1 MEKWSGKMSK
11 VAMVTG
17 AGQGIGK
24 AIVNELAS
32 KGFKIGACDV
42 NEETG
47 KSTVEELSA
56 EGYRSQFYKTDVTSL
71 ESLSS
76 TVSEIE
82 SQLGEI
88 DVLINTVGWDI
99 IEPFMDNSLDYWEK
113 VIDLNF
119 KSTLYGC
126 RAVLTKMI
134 ERKYGRII
142 NIASDAGRVGSSG
155 ETVYAGAKGGVIAFT
170 KSLAREMARHNIV
183 VNCVC
188 PGPTDTPLFASQ
200 PEKMKEALI
209 RAIPLKRLAQP
220 EDIAYAVSFFA
231 EERAS
236 FMTGQVISVSGGLT
250 MAD

>member
-1 MEKWSGKMSK
+1 MTK

-24 AIVNELAS
+24 AIAYELAS
-32 KGFKIGACDV
+32 KGFKIAACDI
-42 NEETG
+42 NKGTGTETV
-47 KSTVEELSA
+47 KELNSKGFA
-56 EGYRSQFYKTDVTSL
+56 SQFYKTDVTNL
-71 ESLSS
+71 DSLSS
-76 TVSEIE
+76 IASEIE
-82 SQLGEI
+82 SELGPI
-88 DVLINTVGWDI
+88 KVLVNTVGWDI
-99 IEPFMDNSLDYWEK
+99 IEPFMDNSVDYWEK

-119 KSTLYGC
+119 RSTLYGC
-126 RAVLTKMI
+126 RAVLKKMM
-134 ERKYGRII
+134 ERKNGKII
-142 NIASDAGRVGSSG
+142 NLASDAGRVGSSG

-170 KSLAREMARHNIV
+170 KSLAREMARHNIN

-200 PEKMKEALI
+200 PEKIKEALI

-220 EDIAYAVSFFA
+220 KDIAYAVGFFA

-236 FMTGQVISVSGGLT
+236 YITGQVISVSGGLT

>member
-1 MEKWSGKMSK
+1 MSK

-24 AIVNELAS
+24 AIAFELAS
-32 KGFKIGACDV
+32 KGFKVGVCDI

-47 KSTVEELSA
+47 SVTVKALNEK
-56 EGYRSQFYKTDVTSL
+56 GFISQFYKTDVTSL
-71 ESLSS
+71 ESLNN
-76 TVSEIE
+76 TVFEIE
-82 SQLGEI
+82 SQLGPI
-88 DVLINTVGWDI
+88 HVLVNTVGWDI
-99 IEPFMDNSLDYWEK
+99 IEPFIDNSTEYWEK

-119 KSTLYGC
+119 KSTIYGC
-126 RAVLTKMI
+126 RAVLPKMM
-134 ERKYGRII
+134 ERKCGRII

-155 ETVYAGAKGGVIAFT
+155 ETVYAGTKGGVIAFT
-170 KSLAREMARHNIV
+170 KSLAREMARNNII

-220 EDIAYAVSFFA
+220 EDIAYAVGFFA
-231 EERAS
+231 DERAG

-250 MAD
+250 MVD